1 MSGGKCCAK
10 YRSEVNSPALRVVT
24 ISPLI
29 ERARAYLSTEDCER
43 LRAAYRFSDEA
54 HLGQFRQSGEP
65 YVSHPLAVAEICT
78 QWRLDVQA
86 LMAALLHDTVEDTS
100 ATTADIRERFG
111 SEVALLVDGL
121 SKLDAVEFRNREEA
135 QAENFR
141 KMLLA
146 MARDVRVILIKI
158 ADRLHNMRTLHGVTP
173 EKRRRIAKETLDI
186 YAPIAHR
193 LGLNAV
199 FRELEDLSFQGLHPL
214 RFATL
219 SKALLAARGNRR
231 EVVSRLQNATET
243 QLPKFGIHARID
255 GREKSLWSTYKK
267 MIEKKLSFA
276 EVLDV
281 YGFRILVKDI
291 PECYLTL
298 GALHALYKP
307 MPGKFKDYIALPKS
321 NGYQSLHT
329 TVVGPY
335 GTPVE
340 FQIRTE
346 DMHHVSE
353 AGVAAH
359 WMYKEDLHSG
369 ISPLQAQAHEWMQS
383 LVQVQSRTRDP
394 SEFLDSVKIDLF
406 PDVVYVFT
414 PKGAIREL
422 PRGSTPVDF
431 AYNVHSDVGNH
442 CVSADINHHAAG
454 LDTPLRN
461 GDVIRIQID
470 PQANP
475 HPSWLTFVRTAK
487 ARAEIRHRLKTNTRA
502 EAIGFGQRL
511 LEQALRSLGASGL
524 DDERLDWPQFLA
536 ENSAHDRDSLLED
549 IGLGLTLANVAARRL
564 MPSAG
569 AVGADLP
576 EHARQALAIAQT
588 HFASAT
594 EAITIDGSEGSTVQ
608 YAPCCNPIGGDAATG
623 MMRGGAGLVI
633 HRLNCPQGRR
643 QRSKDPS
650 RWADILWAEELK
662 RLFQSQ
668 LIVETQDS
676 RGILARVA
684 SAISGADA
692 NIVGANTAPKD
703 QTLAIMHLTIE
714 VRERQHMATVLRRLR
729 RVPGVIRA
737 VRVSPARN
745 NNGAEA

>member
-1 MSGGKCCAK
+1 M
-10 YRSEVNSPALRVVT
+10 NSPALRAVSV
-24 ISPLI
+24 SPLI
-29 ERARAYLSTEDCER
+29 DQARAYLPVEDCER
-43 LRAAYRFSDEA
+43 LKTAYRFSDEA

-78 QWRLDVQA
+78 QWRLDSQA
-86 LMAALLHDTVEDTS
+86 LMAALLHDTVEDTK
-100 ATTADIRERFG
+100 ATSQEIAEKFG
-111 SEVALLVDGL
+111 PEVAALVEGL

-158 ADRLHNMRTLHGVTP
+158 ADRLHNMRTLNVVSP
-173 EKRRRIAKETLDI
+173 EKRGRIARETLDI

-199 FRELEDLSFQGLHPL
+199 FRELEDLSFAGLYPN
-214 RFATL
+214 RFVIL
-219 SKALLAARGNRR
+219 SKALLSARGNRR
-231 EVVSRLQNATET
+231 EVVGRLQQSIEN
-243 QLPKFGIHARID
+243 QLPKFRISATIE
-255 GREKSLWSTYKK
+255 GREKSLWSIYKK

-291 PECYLTL
+291 SQCYLTL

-346 DMHHVSE
+346 EMHQVSE

-359 WMYKEDLHSG
+359 WMYKEESREG
-369 ISPLQAQAHEWMQS
+369 VSPLQARAHEWMQS
-383 LVQVQSRTRDP
+383 LVQVQSQTRDP

-406 PDVVYVFT
+406 PDVVYIFT
-414 PKGAIREL
+414 PRGAIREL

-431 AYNVHSDVGNH
+431 AYNVHTDIGNH
-442 CVSADINHHAAG
+442 CISAEINHRPAG
-454 LDTPLRN
+454 LDTVLRN
-461 GDVIRIQID
+461 GDVIQVTTD
-470 PQANP
+470 PKANP
-475 HPSWLTFVRTAK
+475 HPSWLSFVRTAK
-487 ARAEIRHRLKTNTRA
+487 ARAEIRHCLKTTTRS
-502 EAIGFGQRL
+502 EAIDFGYRL
-511 LEQALRSLGASGL
+511 LDQSLKALGMAGL
-524 DDERLDWPQFLA
+524 DDPRLEWHQFLA
-536 ENSAHDRDSLLED
+536 ENTAQDRDGLLED

-564 MPSAG
+564 
-569 AVGADLP
+569 LP
-576 EHARQALAIAQT
+576 QASGSTVSRLPLHAQQAIAVSHT
-588 HFASAT
+588 HFT
-594 EAITIDGSEGSTVQ
+594 TLNEAITIDGSEGSTVQ
-608 YAPCCNPIGGDAATG
+608 YASCCAPIGGDAAIG
-623 MMRGGAGLVI
+623 LMRGGAGLVV
-633 HRLNCPQGRR
+633 HRATCALGRR
-643 QRSKDPS
+643 QRAKDPA
-650 RWADILWAEELK
+650 RWADIIWAEELK
-662 RLFQSQ
+662 RLFHTH
-668 LIVETQDS
+668 LAIETQDS

-703 QTLAIMHLTIE
+703 QTLAIMNLIVE
-714 VRERQHMATVLRRLR
+714 VRERQHLANVLRRIR

-737 VRVSPARN
+737 TRVAPERLDTHTDL
-745 NNGAEA
+745 

>member
-1 MSGGKCCAK
+1 M
-10 YRSEVNSPALRVVT
+10 NSPALRAVSV
-24 ISPLI
+24 SPLI
-29 ERARAYLSTEDCER
+29 DQARAYLPVEDCER
-43 LRAAYRFSDEA
+43 LKTAYRFSDEA

-78 QWRLDVQA
+78 QWRLDSQA
-86 LMAALLHDTVEDTS
+86 LMAALLHDTVEDTK
-100 ATTADIRERFG
+100 ATSQEIAEKFG
-111 SEVALLVDGL
+111 PEVAALVEGL

-158 ADRLHNMRTLHGVTP
+158 ADRLHNMRTLNVVSP
-173 EKRRRIAKETLDI
+173 EKRGRIARETLDI

-199 FRELEDLSFQGLHPL
+199 FRELEDLSFAGLYPN
-214 RFATL
+214 RFVIL
-219 SKALLAARGNRR
+219 SKALLSARGNRR
-231 EVVSRLQNATET
+231 EVVGRLQQSIEN
-243 QLPKFGIHARID
+243 QLPKFRIAATIE
-255 GREKSLWSTYKK
+255 GREKSLWSIYKK

-276 EVLDV
+276 EVLDI

-291 PECYLTL
+291 SQCYLTL

-346 DMHHVSE
+346 EMHQVSE

-359 WMYKEDLHSG
+359 WMYKEESG
-369 ISPLQAQAHEWMQS
+369 EGVSPLQARAHEWMQS
-383 LVQVQSRTRDP
+383 LVQVQSQTRDP

-406 PDVVYVFT
+406 PDVVYIFT
-414 PKGAIREL
+414 PRGAIREL

-431 AYNVHSDVGNH
+431 AYNVHTDIGNH
-442 CVSADINHHAAG
+442 CISAEINHRPAG
-454 LDTPLRN
+454 LDTVLRN
-461 GDVIRIQID
+461 GDVIQVTTD
-470 PQANP
+470 PKANP
-475 HPSWLTFVRTAK
+475 HPSWLSFVRTAK
-487 ARAEIRHRLKTNTRA
+487 ARAEIRHCLKTTTRS
-502 EAIGFGQRL
+502 EAIDFGYRL
-511 LEQALRSLGASGL
+511 LDQSLKALGMTGL
-524 DDERLDWPQFLA
+524 DDPRLEWHQFLA
-536 ENSAHDRDSLLED
+536 ENTAQDRDGLLED

-564 MPSAG
+564 
-569 AVGADLP
+569 LP
-576 EHARQALAIAQT
+576 QASGSTVSRLPLHAQQAIAVSHT
-588 HFASAT
+588 HFT
-594 EAITIDGSEGSTVQ
+594 TLNEAITIDGSEGSTVQ
-608 YAPCCNPIGGDAATG
+608 YASCCAPIGGDAAVG
-623 MMRGGAGLVI
+623 LMRGGAGLVV
-633 HRLNCPQGRR
+633 HRTTCPLGRR
-643 QRSKDPS
+643 QRAKDPA
-650 RWADILWAEELK
+650 RWADIIWAEELK
-662 RLFQSQ
+662 RLFQTH
-668 LIVETQDS
+668 LAIETQDS

-703 QTLAIMHLTIE
+703 QTLAIMNLIVE
-714 VRERQHMATVLRRLR
+714 VRERQHLANVLRRIR
-729 RVPGVIRA
+729 RVPDVIRA
-737 VRVSPARN
+737 TRVAPERLDTHTDL
-745 NNGAEA
+745 

>member
-1 MSGGKCCAK
+1 
-10 YRSEVNSPALRVVT
+10 VNSPALRAVSV
-24 ISPLI
+24 SPLI
-29 ERARAYLSTEDCER
+29 DQARAYLPVEDCER
-43 LRAAYRFSDEA
+43 LKTAYRFSDEA

-78 QWRLDVQA
+78 QWRLDSEA
-86 LMAALLHDTVEDTS
+86 LMAALLHDTVEDTK
-100 ATTADIRERFG
+100 ATAQEIAEKFG
-111 SEVALLVDGL
+111 PEVAALVEGL

-158 ADRLHNMRTLHGVTP
+158 ADRLHNMRTLTVVSP
-173 EKRRRIAKETLDI
+173 EKRGRIARETLDI

-199 FRELEDLSFQGLHPL
+199 FRELEDLSFAGLYPN
-214 RFATL
+214 RFLIL
-219 SKALLAARGNRR
+219 SKALLSARGNRR
-231 EVVSRLQNATET
+231 EVVGRLQQSIEN
-243 QLPKFGIHARID
+243 QLPKFRISATIE
-255 GREKSLWSTYKK
+255 GREKSLWSIYKK
-267 MIEKKLSFA
+267 MNEKKLSFA

-291 PECYLTL
+291 SQCYLTL

-346 DMHHVSE
+346 EMHQVSE

-359 WMYKEDLHSG
+359 WMYKEESREG
-369 ISPLQAQAHEWMQS
+369 VSPLQARAHEWMQS
-383 LVQVQSRTRDP
+383 LVQVQSQTRDP

-406 PDVVYVFT
+406 PDVVYIFT
-414 PKGAIREL
+414 PRGAIREL

-431 AYNVHSDVGNH
+431 AYNVHTDIGNH
-442 CVSADINHHAAG
+442 CISAEINHRPAG
-454 LDTPLRN
+454 LDTVLRN
-461 GDVIRIQID
+461 GDVIQVTTD
-470 PQANP
+470 PKANP
-475 HPSWLTFVRTAK
+475 HPSWLSFVRTAK
-487 ARAEIRHRLKTNTRA
+487 ARAEIRHCLKTTTRS
-502 EAIGFGQRL
+502 EAIDFGYRL
-511 LEQALRSLGASGL
+511 LDQSLKALGMAGL
-524 DDERLDWPQFLA
+524 DDPRLEWHQFLA
-536 ENSAHDRDSLLED
+536 ENTAQDRDGLLED

-564 MPSAG
+564 
-569 AVGADLP
+569 LP
-576 EHARQALAIAQT
+576 QASGSTVSRLPLHAQQAIAVSHT
-588 HFASAT
+588 HFT
-594 EAITIDGSEGSTVQ
+594 TLNEAITIDGSEGSTVQ
-608 YAPCCNPIGGDAATG
+608 YASCCAPIGGDAAIG
-623 MMRGGAGLVI
+623 LMRGGAGLVV
-633 HRLNCPQGRR
+633 HRATCALGRR
-643 QRSKDPS
+643 QRAKDPA
-650 RWADILWAEELK
+650 RWADIIWAEELK
-662 RLFQSQ
+662 RLFHTH
-668 LIVETQDS
+668 LAIETQDS

-703 QTLAIMHLTIE
+703 QTLAIMNLIVE
-714 VRERQHMATVLRRLR
+714 VRERQHLANVLRRIR

-737 VRVSPARN
+737 TRVAPERLDTHTDL
-745 NNGAEA
+745 

>member
-1 MSGGKCCAK
+1 M
-10 YRSEVNSPALRVVT
+10 NSPALRAVSV
-24 ISPLI
+24 SPLI
-29 ERARAYLSTEDCER
+29 DRARAYLPKEDCER

-65 YVSHPLAVAEICT
+65 YVSHPLAVAELCT
-78 QWRLDVQA
+78 QWRLDAQA
-86 LMAALLHDTVEDTS
+86 LMAALLHDTVEDTH
-100 ATTADIRERFG
+100 ATTTDIRERFG
-111 SEVALLVDGL
+111 PEVSALVDGL

-158 ADRLHNMRTLHGVTP
+158 ADRLHNMRTLHVVTP
-173 EKRRRIAKETLDI
+173 EKRRRVAKETLDI

-199 FRELEDLSFQGLHPL
+199 FRELEDLSFAGLFP
-214 RFATL
+214 RRYAVL

-231 EVVSRLQNATET
+231 EVVGRLQNAIES
-243 QLPKFGIHARID
+243 QLPKFGIHATIE
-255 GREKSLWSTYKK
+255 GREKSLWSTYNK
-267 MIEKKLSFA
+267 MIEKKLSLA

-281 YGFRILVKDI
+281 YGFRILVHDI
-291 PECYLTL
+291 PQCYLTL

-346 DMHHVSE
+346 EMHHVSE

-359 WMYKEDLHSG
+359 WMYKEDLG
-369 ISPLQAQAHEWMQS
+369 AQVSPLQARAHEWMQS
-383 LVQVQSRTRDP
+383 LVQVQSQSRDP

-414 PKGAIREL
+414 PKGSIKEL

-431 AYNVHSDVGNH
+431 AYNVHTDIGNR
-442 CVSADINHHAAG
+442 CVSAEINHQPVG

-461 GDVIRIQID
+461 GDVIHVHTRPD
-470 PQANP
+470 ANP
-475 HPSWLTFVRTAK
+475 HPSWLAFVRTAK
-487 ARAEIRHRLKTNTRA
+487 ARAEIRHRLKTTTRT
-502 EAIGFGQRL
+502 EAIEFGQRL
-511 LEQALRSLGASGL
+511 LDQALKSLGVHGT
-524 DDERLDWPQFLA
+524 DDPQLDWHQFLA
-536 ENSAHDRDSLLED
+536 ENSAQDKDRLLED

-564 MPSAG
+564 IPQSSGSAMQR
-569 AVGADLP
+569 LP
-576 EHARQALAIAQT
+576 EHARHALAISQS
-588 HFASAT
+588 HFTSGT

-608 YAPCCNPIGGDAATG
+608 YAACCSPIGGDAAIG
-623 MMRGGAGLVI
+623 LMRGGAGLVV
-633 HRLNCPQGRR
+633 HRATCGLGRR
-643 QRSKDPS
+643 QRSKDPA
-650 RWADILWAEELK
+650 RWADVIWAEELK
-662 RLFQSQ
+662 RLFQCH
-668 LIVETQDS
+668 LVIETQDQ

-703 QTLAIMHLTIE
+703 QTLAIMHLTLE
-714 VRERQHMATVLRRLR
+714 VRERQHLANVLRRIR
-729 RVPGVIRA
+729 RVPGVIKA
-737 VRVSPARN
+737 NRVTPQRV
-745 NNGAEA
+745 ETLPDL

>member
-1 MSGGKCCAK
+1 M
-10 YRSEVNSPALRVVT
+10 NSPALRAVSV
-24 ISPLI
+24 SPLI
-29 ERARAYLSTEDCER
+29 DQARAYLPVEDCER
-43 LRAAYRFSDEA
+43 LKTAYRFSDEA

-78 QWRLDVQA
+78 QWRLDSQA
-86 LMAALLHDTVEDTS
+86 LMAALLHDTVEDTK
-100 ATTADIRERFG
+100 ATSQEIAEKFG
-111 SEVALLVDGL
+111 PEVAALVEGL

-158 ADRLHNMRTLHGVTP
+158 ADRLHNMRTLNVVSP
-173 EKRRRIAKETLDI
+173 EKRGRIARETLDI

-199 FRELEDLSFQGLHPL
+199 FRELEDLSFAGLYPN
-214 RFATL
+214 RFVIL
-219 SKALLAARGNRR
+219 SKALLSARGNRR
-231 EVVSRLQNATET
+231 EVVGRLQQSIEN
-243 QLPKFGIHARID
+243 QLPKFRIAATIE
-255 GREKSLWSTYKK
+255 GREKSLWSIYKK

-276 EVLDV
+276 EVLDI

-291 PECYLTL
+291 SQCYLTL

-346 DMHHVSE
+346 EMHQVSE

-359 WMYKEDLHSG
+359 WMYKEESREG
-369 ISPLQAQAHEWMQS
+369 VSPLQARAHEWMQS
-383 LVQVQSRTRDP
+383 LVQVQSQTRDP

-406 PDVVYVFT
+406 PDVVYIFT
-414 PKGAIREL
+414 PRGAIREL

-431 AYNVHSDVGNH
+431 AYNVHTDIGNH
-442 CVSADINHHAAG
+442 CISAEINHRPAG
-454 LDTPLRN
+454 LDTVLRN
-461 GDVIRIQID
+461 GDVIQVTTD
-470 PQANP
+470 PKANP
-475 HPSWLTFVRTAK
+475 HPSWLSFVRTAK
-487 ARAEIRHRLKTNTRA
+487 ARAEIRHCLKTTTRS
-502 EAIGFGQRL
+502 EAIDFGYRL
-511 LEQALRSLGASGL
+511 LDQSLKALGMAGL
-524 DDERLDWPQFLA
+524 DDPRLEWHQFLA
-536 ENSAHDRDSLLED
+536 ENTAQDRDGLLED

-564 MPSAG
+564 
-569 AVGADLP
+569 LP
-576 EHARQALAIAQT
+576 QASGSTVSRLPLHAQQAIAVSHT
-588 HFASAT
+588 HFT
-594 EAITIDGSEGSTVQ
+594 TLNEAITIDGSEGSTVQ
-608 YAPCCNPIGGDAATG
+608 YASCCAPIGGDAAIG
-623 MMRGGAGLVI
+623 LMRGGAGLVV
-633 HRLNCPQGRR
+633 HRATCALGRR
-643 QRSKDPS
+643 QRAKDPA
-650 RWADILWAEELK
+650 RWADIIWAEELK
-662 RLFQSQ
+662 RLFHTH
-668 LIVETQDS
+668 LAIETQDS

-703 QTLAIMHLTIE
+703 QTLAIMNLIVE
-714 VRERQHMATVLRRLR
+714 VRERQHLANVLRRIR

-737 VRVSPARN
+737 TRVAPERLDTHTDL
-745 NNGAEA
+745 

>member
-1 MSGGKCCAK
+1 M
-10 YRSEVNSPALRVVT
+10 NSPALRAVSV
-24 ISPLI
+24 SPLI
-29 ERARAYLSTEDCER
+29 DQARAYLPVEDCER
-43 LRAAYRFSDEA
+43 LKTAYRFSDEA

-78 QWRLDVQA
+78 QWRLDSEA
-86 LMAALLHDTVEDTS
+86 LMAALLHDTVEDTK
-100 ATTADIRERFG
+100 ATAQEIAEKFG
-111 SEVALLVDGL
+111 PEVAALVEGL

-158 ADRLHNMRTLHGVTP
+158 ADRLHNMRTLTVVLP
-173 EKRRRIAKETLDI
+173 EKRGRIARETLDI

-199 FRELEDLSFQGLHPL
+199 FRELEDLSFAGLYPN
-214 RFATL
+214 RFLIL
-219 SKALLAARGNRR
+219 SKALLSARGNRR
-231 EVVSRLQNATET
+231 EVVGRLQQSIEN
-243 QLPKFGIHARID
+243 QLPKFRISATIE
-255 GREKSLWSTYKK
+255 GREKSLWSIYKK

-291 PECYLTL
+291 SQCYLTL

-346 DMHHVSE
+346 EMHQVSE

-359 WMYKEDLHSG
+359 WMYKEESREG
-369 ISPLQAQAHEWMQS
+369 VSPLQARAHEWMQS
-383 LVQVQSRTRDP
+383 LVQVQSQTRDP

-406 PDVVYVFT
+406 PDVVYIFT
-414 PKGAIREL
+414 PRGAIREL

-431 AYNVHSDVGNH
+431 AYNVHTDIGNH
-442 CVSADINHHAAG
+442 CISAEINHRPAG
-454 LDTPLRN
+454 LDTVLRN
-461 GDVIRIQID
+461 GDVIQVTTD
-470 PQANP
+470 PKANP
-475 HPSWLTFVRTAK
+475 HPSWLSFVRTAK
-487 ARAEIRHRLKTNTRA
+487 ARAEIRHCLKTTTRS
-502 EAIGFGQRL
+502 EAIDFGYRL
-511 LEQALRSLGASGL
+511 LDQSLKALGMAGL
-524 DDERLDWPQFLA
+524 DDPRLEWHQFLA
-536 ENSAHDRDSLLED
+536 ENTAQDRDGLLED

-564 MPSAG
+564 
-569 AVGADLP
+569 LP
-576 EHARQALAIAQT
+576 QASGSTVSRLPLHAQQAIAVSHT
-588 HFASAT
+588 HFT
-594 EAITIDGSEGSTVQ
+594 TLNEAITIDGSEGSTVQ
-608 YAPCCNPIGGDAATG
+608 YASCCAPIGGDAAIG
-623 MMRGGAGLVI
+623 LMRGGAGLVV
-633 HRLNCPQGRR
+633 HRATCALGRR
-643 QRSKDPS
+643 QRAKDPA
-650 RWADILWAEELK
+650 RWADIIWAEELK
-662 RLFQSQ
+662 RLFHTH
-668 LIVETQDS
+668 LAIETQDS

-703 QTLAIMHLTIE
+703 QTLAIMNLIVE
-714 VRERQHMATVLRRLR
+714 VRERQHLANVLRRIR

-737 VRVSPARN
+737 TRVAPERLDTHTDL
-745 NNGAEA
+745 

>member
-1 MSGGKCCAK
+1 
-10 YRSEVNSPALRVVT
+10 VNSPALRAVSV
-24 ISPLI
+24 SPLI
-29 ERARAYLSTEDCER
+29 DQARAYLPVEDCER
-43 LRAAYRFSDEA
+43 LKTAYRFSDEA

-78 QWRLDVQA
+78 QWRLDSQA
-86 LMAALLHDTVEDTS
+86 LMAALLHDTVEDTK
-100 ATTADIRERFG
+100 ATSQEIAEKFG
-111 SEVALLVDGL
+111 PEVAALVEGL

-158 ADRLHNMRTLHGVTP
+158 ADRLHNMRTLNVVSP
-173 EKRRRIAKETLDI
+173 EKRGRIARETLDI

-199 FRELEDLSFQGLHPL
+199 FRELEDLSFAGLYPN
-214 RFATL
+214 RFLIL
-219 SKALLAARGNRR
+219 SKALLSARGNRR
-231 EVVSRLQNATET
+231 EVVGRLQQSIEN
-243 QLPKFGIHARID
+243 QLPKFRISATIE
-255 GREKSLWSTYKK
+255 GREKSLWSIYKK

-291 PECYLTL
+291 SQCYLTL

-346 DMHHVSE
+346 EMHQVSE

-359 WMYKEDLHSG
+359 WMYKEESREG
-369 ISPLQAQAHEWMQS
+369 VSPLQARAHEWMQS
-383 LVQVQSRTRDP
+383 LVQVQSQTRDP

-406 PDVVYVFT
+406 PDVVYIFT
-414 PKGAIREL
+414 PRGAIREL

-431 AYNVHSDVGNH
+431 AYNVHTDIGNH
-442 CVSADINHHAAG
+442 CISAEINHRPAG
-454 LDTPLRN
+454 LDTVLRN
-461 GDVIRIQID
+461 GDVIQVTTD
-470 PQANP
+470 PKANP
-475 HPSWLTFVRTAK
+475 HPSWLSFVRTAK
-487 ARAEIRHRLKTNTRA
+487 ARAEIRHCLKTTTRS
-502 EAIGFGQRL
+502 EAIDFGYRL
-511 LEQALRSLGASGL
+511 LDQSLKALGMAGL
-524 DDERLDWPQFLA
+524 DDPRLEWHQFLA
-536 ENSAHDRDSLLED
+536 ENTAQDRDGLLED

-564 MPSAG
+564 
-569 AVGADLP
+569 LP
-576 EHARQALAIAQT
+576 QASGSTVSRLPLHAQQAIAVSHT
-588 HFASAT
+588 HFT
-594 EAITIDGSEGSTVQ
+594 TLNEAITIDGSEGSTVQ
-608 YAPCCNPIGGDAATG
+608 YASCCAPIGGDAAIG
-623 MMRGGAGLVI
+623 LMRGGAGLVV
-633 HRLNCPQGRR
+633 HRATCALGRR
-643 QRSKDPS
+643 QRAKDPA
-650 RWADILWAEELK
+650 RWADIIWAEELK
-662 RLFQSQ
+662 RLFHTH
-668 LIVETQDS
+668 LAIETQDS

-703 QTLAIMHLTIE
+703 QTLAIMNLIVE
-714 VRERQHMATVLRRLR
+714 VRERQHLANVLRRIR

-737 VRVSPARN
+737 TRVAPERLDTHTDL
-745 NNGAEA
+745 

>member
-1 MSGGKCCAK
+1 M
-10 YRSEVNSPALRVVT
+10 NSPALRAVSV
-24 ISPLI
+24 SPLI
-29 ERARAYLSTEDCER
+29 DQARAYLPVEDCER
-43 LRAAYRFSDEA
+43 LKTAYRFSDEA

-78 QWRLDVQA
+78 QWRLDSQA
-86 LMAALLHDTVEDTS
+86 LMAALLHDTVEDTK
-100 ATTADIRERFG
+100 ATSQEIAEKFG
-111 SEVALLVDGL
+111 PEVAALVEGL

-158 ADRLHNMRTLHGVTP
+158 ADRLHNMRTLNVVSP
-173 EKRRRIAKETLDI
+173 EKRGRIARETLDI

-199 FRELEDLSFQGLHPL
+199 FRELEDLSFAGLYPN
-214 RFATL
+214 RFVIL
-219 SKALLAARGNRR
+219 SKALLSARGNRR
-231 EVVSRLQNATET
+231 EVVGRLQQSIEN
-243 QLPKFGIHARID
+243 QLPKFRIAATIE
-255 GREKSLWSTYKK
+255 GREKSLWSIYKK

-291 PECYLTL
+291 SQCYLTL

-346 DMHHVSE
+346 EMHQVSE

-359 WMYKEDLHSG
+359 WMYKEESREG
-369 ISPLQAQAHEWMQS
+369 VSPLQARAHEWMQS
-383 LVQVQSRTRDP
+383 LVQVQSQTRDP

-406 PDVVYVFT
+406 PDVVYIFT
-414 PKGAIREL
+414 PRGAIREL

-431 AYNVHSDVGNH
+431 AYNVHTDIGNH
-442 CVSADINHHAAG
+442 CISAEINHRPAG
-454 LDTPLRN
+454 LDTVLRN
-461 GDVIRIQID
+461 GDVIQVTTD
-470 PQANP
+470 PKANP
-475 HPSWLTFVRTAK
+475 HPSWLSFVRTAK
-487 ARAEIRHRLKTNTRA
+487 ARAEIRHCLKTTTRS
-502 EAIGFGQRL
+502 EAIDFGYRL
-511 LEQALRSLGASGL
+511 LDQSLKALGMAGL
-524 DDERLDWPQFLA
+524 DDPRLEWHQFLA
-536 ENSAHDRDSLLED
+536 ENTAQDRDGLLED

-564 MPSAG
+564 
-569 AVGADLP
+569 LP
-576 EHARQALAIAQT
+576 QASGSTVSRLPLHAQQAIAVSHT
-588 HFASAT
+588 HFT
-594 EAITIDGSEGSTVQ
+594 TLNEAITIDGSEGSTVQ
-608 YAPCCNPIGGDAATG
+608 YASCCAPIGGDAAIG
-623 MMRGGAGLVI
+623 LMRGGAGLVV
-633 HRLNCPQGRR
+633 HRATCALGRR
-643 QRSKDPS
+643 QRAKDPA
-650 RWADILWAEELK
+650 RWADIIWAEELK
-662 RLFQSQ
+662 RLFHTH
-668 LIVETQDS
+668 LAIETQDS

-703 QTLAIMHLTIE
+703 QTLAIMNLIVE
-714 VRERQHMATVLRRLR
+714 VRERQHLANVLRRIR

-737 VRVSPARN
+737 TRVAPERLDTHTDL
-745 NNGAEA
+745 

>member
-1 MSGGKCCAK
+1 M
-10 YRSEVNSPALRVVT
+10 NSPALRAVSV
-24 ISPLI
+24 SPLI
-29 ERARAYLSTEDCER
+29 DQARAYLPVEDCER
-43 LRAAYRFSDEA
+43 LKTAYRFSDEA

-78 QWRLDVQA
+78 QWRLDSQA
-86 LMAALLHDTVEDTS
+86 LMAALLHDTVEDTK
-100 ATTADIRERFG
+100 ATSQEIAEKFG
-111 SEVALLVDGL
+111 PEVAALVEGL

-158 ADRLHNMRTLHGVTP
+158 ADRLHNMRTLNVVSP
-173 EKRRRIAKETLDI
+173 EKRGRIARETLDI

-199 FRELEDLSFQGLHPL
+199 FRELEDLSFAGLYPN
-214 RFATL
+214 RFVIL
-219 SKALLAARGNRR
+219 SKALLSARGNRR
-231 EVVSRLQNATET
+231 EVVGRLQQSIEN
-243 QLPKFGIHARID
+243 QLPKFRIAATIE
-255 GREKSLWSTYKK
+255 GREKSLWSIYKK

-276 EVLDV
+276 EVLDI

-291 PECYLTL
+291 SQCYLTL

-340 FQIRTE
+340 FQIRTGE
-346 DMHHVSE
+346 MHQVSE

-359 WMYKEDLHSG
+359 WMYKEESREG
-369 ISPLQAQAHEWMQS
+369 VSPLQARAHEWMQS
-383 LVQVQSRTRDP
+383 LVQVQSQTRDP

-406 PDVVYVFT
+406 PDVVYIFT
-414 PKGAIREL
+414 PRGAIREL

-431 AYNVHSDVGNH
+431 AYNVHTDIGNH
-442 CVSADINHHAAG
+442 CISAEINHRPAG
-454 LDTPLRN
+454 LDTVLRN
-461 GDVIRIQID
+461 GDVIQVTTD
-470 PQANP
+470 PKANP
-475 HPSWLTFVRTAK
+475 HPSWLSFVRTAK
-487 ARAEIRHRLKTNTRA
+487 ARAEIRHCLKTTTRS
-502 EAIGFGQRL
+502 EAIDFGYRL
-511 LEQALRSLGASGL
+511 LDQSLKALGMAGL
-524 DDERLDWPQFLA
+524 DDPRLEWHQFLA
-536 ENSAHDRDSLLED
+536 ENTAQDRDGLLED

-564 MPSAG
+564 
-569 AVGADLP
+569 LP
-576 EHARQALAIAQT
+576 QASGSTVSRLPLHAQQAIAVSHT
-588 HFASAT
+588 HFT
-594 EAITIDGSEGSTVQ
+594 TLNEAITIDGSEGSTVQ
-608 YAPCCNPIGGDAATG
+608 YASCCAPIGGDAAIG
-623 MMRGGAGLVI
+623 LMRGGAGLVV
-633 HRLNCPQGRR
+633 HRATCALGRR
-643 QRSKDPS
+643 QRAKDPA
-650 RWADILWAEELK
+650 RWADIIWAEELK
-662 RLFQSQ
+662 RLFHTH
-668 LIVETQDS
+668 LAIETQDS

-703 QTLAIMHLTIE
+703 QTLAIMNLIVE
-714 VRERQHMATVLRRLR
+714 VRERQHLANVLRRIR

-737 VRVSPARN
+737 TRVAPERLDTHTDL
-745 NNGAEA
+745 

>member
-1 MSGGKCCAK
+1 
-10 YRSEVNSPALRVVT
+10 
-24 ISPLI
+24 
-29 ERARAYLSTEDCER
+29 
-43 LRAAYRFSDEA
+43 
-54 HLGQFRQSGEP
+54 
-65 YVSHPLAVAEICT
+65 AELCT
-78 QWRLDVQA
+78 QWRLDGQA
-86 LMAALLHDTVEDTS
+86 LMAALLHDTVEDTA
-100 ATTADIRERFG
+100 ATTEEIKERFG
-111 SEVALLVDGL
+111 REVADLVDGL

-158 ADRLHNMRTLHGVTP
+158 ADRLHNMRTLDGVPP

-193 LGLNAV
+193 LGLNAA
-199 FRELEDLSFQGLHPL
+199 FRELEDLSFSGLYP
-214 RFATL
+214 RRYATL
-219 SKALLAARGNRR
+219 SKAILSARGNRR
-231 EVVSRLQNATET
+231 EVVGRLQSAVALH
-243 QLPKFGIHARID
+243 LPKFGIHAKVE

-267 MIEKKLSFA
+267 MIEKHLSFA

-281 YGFRILVKDI
+281 YGFRILVGKISD
-291 PECYLTL
+291 CYLTL

-329 TVVGPY
+329 TVIGPY

-346 DMHHVSE
+346 EMHHVSE

-359 WMYKEDLHSG
+359 WMYKENLDAG
-369 ISPLQAQAHEWMQS
+369 VSPLQARAHEWMQS
-383 LVQVQSRTRDP
+383 LVQVQSQTRDP

-442 CVSADINHHAAG
+442 CVSAEINHRPVG

-461 GDVIRIQID
+461 GDVISIQTD
-470 PQANP
+470 SQANP
-475 HPSWLTFVRTAK
+475 HPAWLSFVKTAK
-487 ARAEIRHRLKTNTRA
+487 ARAEIRHRLKTTTRT
-502 EAIGFGQRL
+502 EAIEFGQRL
-511 LEQALRSLGASGL
+511 LDQALKALGADGI
-524 DDERLDWPQFLA
+524 DDPHLEWQQFLA
-536 ENSAHDRDSLLED
+536 ENTAHDKDALLED
-549 IGLGLTLANVAARRL
+549 IGLGLTLAHVAARRL
-564 MPSAG
+564 VPQTTGPLIAH
-569 AVGADLP
+569 LP
-576 EHARQALAIAQT
+576 DHAKNALAIART
-588 HFASAT
+588 HFSTTA

-608 YAPCCNPIGGDAATG
+608 YATCCGPIGGDAAIG
-623 MMRGGAGLVI
+623 LMRGGAGLVV
-633 HRLNCPQGRR
+633 HRATCGLGRR
-643 QRSKDPS
+643 QRAKDPS
-650 RWADILWAEELK
+650 RWADIVWAEQLK
-662 RLFQSQ
+662 RLFQTQ
-668 LIVETQDS
+668 LVIETQDL

-703 QTLAIMHLTIE
+703 QTLAIMNLTIE
-714 VRERQHMATVLRRLR
+714 VRERQHLANVLRRVR

-737 VRVSPARN
+737 IRVAPQH
-745 NNGAEA
+745 GPGTAEI

>member
-1 MSGGKCCAK
+1 
-10 YRSEVNSPALRVVT
+10 VNSPALRAVSV
-24 ISPLI
+24 SPLI
-29 ERARAYLSTEDCER
+29 DQARAYLPVEDCER
-43 LRAAYRFSDEA
+43 LKTAYRFSDEA

-78 QWRLDVQA
+78 QWRLDSEA
-86 LMAALLHDTVEDTS
+86 LMAALLHDTVEDTK
-100 ATTADIRERFG
+100 ATAQEIAEKFG
-111 SEVALLVDGL
+111 PEVAALVEGL

-158 ADRLHNMRTLHGVTP
+158 ADRLHNMRTLNVVLP
-173 EKRRRIAKETLDI
+173 EKRGRIARETLDI

-199 FRELEDLSFQGLHPL
+199 FRELEDLSFAGLYPN
-214 RFATL
+214 RFLIL
-219 SKALLAARGNRR
+219 SKALLSARGNRR
-231 EVVSRLQNATET
+231 EVVGRLQQSIEN
-243 QLPKFGIHARID
+243 QLPKFRISATIE
-255 GREKSLWSTYKK
+255 GREKSLWSIYKK

-291 PECYLTL
+291 SQCYLTL

-346 DMHHVSE
+346 EMHQVSE

-359 WMYKEDLHSG
+359 WMYKEESREG
-369 ISPLQAQAHEWMQS
+369 VSPLQARAHEWMQS
-383 LVQVQSRTRDP
+383 LVQVQSQTRDP

-406 PDVVYVFT
+406 PDVVYIFT
-414 PKGAIREL
+414 PRGAIREL

-431 AYNVHSDVGNH
+431 AYNVHTDIGNH
-442 CVSADINHHAAG
+442 CISAEINHRPAG
-454 LDTPLRN
+454 LDTVLRN
-461 GDVIRIQID
+461 GDVIQVTTD
-470 PQANP
+470 PKANP
-475 HPSWLTFVRTAK
+475 HPSWLSFVRTAK
-487 ARAEIRHRLKTNTRA
+487 ARAEIRHCLKTTTRS
-502 EAIGFGQRL
+502 EAIDFGYRL
-511 LEQALRSLGASGL
+511 LDQSLKALGMAGL
-524 DDERLDWPQFLA
+524 DDPRLEWHQFLA
-536 ENSAHDRDSLLED
+536 ENTAQDRDGLLED

-564 MPSAG
+564 
-569 AVGADLP
+569 LP
-576 EHARQALAIAQT
+576 QASGSTVSRLPLHAQQAIAVSHT
-588 HFASAT
+588 HFT
-594 EAITIDGSEGSTVQ
+594 TLNEAITIDGSEGSTVQ
-608 YAPCCNPIGGDAATG
+608 YASCCAPIGGDAAIG
-623 MMRGGAGLVI
+623 LMRGGAGLVV
-633 HRLNCPQGRR
+633 HRATCALGRR
-643 QRSKDPS
+643 QRAKDPA
-650 RWADILWAEELK
+650 RWADIIWAEELK
-662 RLFQSQ
+662 RLFHTH
-668 LIVETQDS
+668 LAIETQDS

-703 QTLAIMHLTIE
+703 QTLAIMNLIVE
-714 VRERQHMATVLRRLR
+714 VRERQHLANVLRRIR

-737 VRVSPARN
+737 TRVAPERLDTHTDL
-745 NNGAEA
+745 

>member
-1 MSGGKCCAK
+1 MNG
-10 YRSEVNSPALRVVT
+10 PAPRAVSV
-24 ISPLI
+24 SPLI
-29 ERARAYLSTEDCER
+29 DRARAYLTEEDCER

-65 YVSHPLAVAEICT
+65 YVSHPLAVAELCT

-86 LMAALLHDTVEDTS
+86 LMAALLHDTVEDTH
-100 ATTADIRERFG
+100 ATTQEITERFG
-111 SEVALLVDGL
+111 PEVSALVDGL
-121 SKLDAVEFRNREEA
+121 SKLEAVEFRNREEA

-158 ADRLHNMRTLHGVTP
+158 ADRLHHMRTLDVVSP
-173 EKRRRIAKETLDI
+173 EKRRRVAKETLDI

-199 FRELEDLSFQGLHPL
+199 FRELEDLSFSGLYPK
-214 RFATL
+214 RYAVL
-219 SKALLAARGNRR
+219 SRALLAARGNRR
-231 EVVSRLQNATET
+231 EVVGRLQSAIDT
-243 QLPKFGIHARID
+243 QLPKFGIQALVA

-267 MIEKKLSFA
+267 MIEKKLTFA

-291 PECYLTL
+291 PDCYLTL

-346 DMHHVSE
+346 EMHHVSE

-359 WMYKEDLHSG
+359 WMYKEDANAHV
-369 ISPLQAQAHEWMQS
+369 SPLQARAHEWMQS
-383 LVQVQSRTRDP
+383 LVQFQSQTRDP
-394 SEFLDSVKIDLF
+394 SEFLNSVKIDLF

-414 PKGAIREL
+414 PNGAIREL

-431 AYNVHSDVGNH
+431 AYNVHTDIGNH
-442 CVSADINHHAAG
+442 CVSAEINQKPAA

-461 GDVIRIQID
+461 GDVVRVNTRPD
-470 PQANP
+470 ANP
-475 HPSWLTFVRTAK
+475 HPSWLSFVRTAK
-487 ARAEIRHRLKTNTRA
+487 ARAEIRHRLKTTTRT
-502 EAIGFGQRL
+502 EAIEFGQRL
-511 LEQALRSLGASGL
+511 LDQALKSLGALGL
-524 DDERLDWPQFLA
+524 EDPSLDWHQFLA
-536 ENSAHDRDSLLED
+536 ENSAQDKDRLLED

-564 MPSAG
+564 
-569 AVGADLP
+569 LP
-576 EHARQALAIAQT
+576 QPNGSSLHQLHEHARQALAVSQS
-588 HFASAT
+588 HFATRT
-594 EAITIDGSEGSTVQ
+594 EAITVDGSEGSTVQ
-608 YAPCCNPIGGDAATG
+608 YAGCCNPIGGDAAIG
-623 MMRGGAGLVI
+623 LMRGGAGLVV
-633 HRLNCPQGRR
+633 HRATCPLGRR

-650 RWADILWAEELK
+650 RWADIIWAEDLK
-662 RLFQSQ
+662 RQFECHLD
-668 LIVETQDS
+668 VETQDE

-714 VRERQHMATVLRRLR
+714 VRERQHLADVLRRIR
-729 RVPGVIRA
+729 RVPGVIKA
-737 VRVSPARN
+737 TRVVPQRIENARDI
-745 NNGAEA
+745 

>member
-1 MSGGKCCAK
+1 M
-10 YRSEVNSPALRVVT
+10 NSPALRAVSV
-24 ISPLI
+24 SPLI
-29 ERARAYLSTEDCER
+29 ERARAYLNQEDCER
-43 LRAAYRFSDEA
+43 LKAAYRFSDQA

-65 YVSHPLAVAEICT
+65 YVSHPLAVAELCT
-78 QWRLDVQA
+78 QWRLDAQA
-86 LMAALLHDTVEDTS
+86 LMAALLHDTVEDT
-100 ATTADIRERFG
+100 TTTNEEIAERFG
-111 SEVALLVDGL
+111 KEVAELVDGL

-158 ADRLHNMRTLHGVTP
+158 ADRLHNMRTLHGVP
-173 EKRRRIAKETLDI
+173 AEKRRRIAKETLDI

-193 LGLNAV
+193 LGLNAA
-199 FRELEDLSFQGLHPL
+199 FRELEDLSFSGLYPQ
-214 RFATL
+214 RYATL
-219 SKALLAARGNRR
+219 SKAVLAARGNRR
-231 EVVSRLQNATET
+231 EVVNRLQSAITQ
-243 QLPKFGIHARID
+243 QLPKFGIKATVE
-255 GREKSLWSTYKK
+255 GREKSLWSTYRK
-267 MIEKKLSFA
+267 MIEKRLSFA

-281 YGFRILVKDI
+281 YGFRVQVSKISD
-291 PECYLTL
+291 CYLAL

-329 TVVGPY
+329 TVIGPY
-335 GTPVE
+335 GTPME

-346 DMHHVSE
+346 EMHHVSE

-359 WMYKEDLHSG
+359 WMYKENISRET
-369 ISPLQAQAHEWMQS
+369 SPLQARAHEWMQS
-383 LVQVQSRTRDP
+383 LVQVQSQTRDP

-442 CVSADINHHAAG
+442 CVSAEINHRPAG

-461 GDVIRIQID
+461 GDVVHVQTD
-470 PQANP
+470 AQANP
-475 HPSWLTFVRTAK
+475 HPAWLGFVRTAK
-487 ARAEIRHRLKTNTRA
+487 ARAEIRHRLKTTTRT
-502 EAIGFGQRL
+502 EAIEFGHRL
-511 LEQALRSLGASGL
+511 LEQALKALGADGM
-524 DDERLDWPQFLA
+524 DDPNLEWQQFLA
-536 ENSAHDRDSLLED
+536 ENSARDRDALLED

-564 MPSAG
+564 MPQPAGSALSR
-569 AVGADLP
+569 LP
-576 EHARQALAIAQT
+576 DHARHALAIAQS
-588 HFASAT
+588 HFASTT

-608 YAPCCNPIGGDAATG
+608 YATCCSPIGGDVAIG
-623 MMRGGAGLVI
+623 FMRGGAGLVV
-633 HRLNCPQGRR
+633 HRATCSHGRR
-643 QRSKDPS
+643 QRAKDPA
-650 RWADILWAEELK
+650 RWADIIWAEDLK
-662 RLFQSQ
+662 RLFQTQ
-668 LIVETQDS
+668 LVVETQDL

-684 SAISGADA
+684 SAISAADA

-703 QTLAIMHLTIE
+703 QTLAIMNLTLE
-714 VRERQHMATVLRRLR
+714 VRERQHLANVLRRVR

-737 VRVSPARN
+737 IRVAPQRPE
-745 NNGAEA
+745 GTAEI

>member
-1 MSGGKCCAK
+1 MK
-10 YRSEVNSPALRVVT
+10 SPAAPRAVSV
-24 ISPLI
+24 SPLI
-29 ERARAYLSTEDCER
+29 DRARAYLSEEDCER
-43 LRAAYRFSDEA
+43 LKAAYRFSDEA

-65 YVSHPLAVAEICT
+65 YVSHPLAVAELCT
-78 QWRLDVQA
+78 QWRLDAQA
-86 LMAALLHDTVEDTS
+86 LMAALLHDTVEDTKATPQEITEKFGTEVS
-100 ATTADIRERFG
+100 A
-111 SEVALLVDGL
+111 LVEGL
-121 SKLDAVEFRNREEA
+121 SKLEAVEFRNREEA

-158 ADRLHNMRTLHGVTP
+158 ADRLHNMRTLSSVSP
-173 EKRRRIAKETLDI
+173 EKRRRVAKETLDI

-199 FRELEDLSFQGLHPL
+199 FRELEDLSFAGLYPI

-219 SKALLAARGNRR
+219 SKALLSARGNRR
-231 EVVSRLQNATET
+231 EVVGKLKQAIAL
-243 QLPKFGIHARID
+243 QLPKFGIDAEIE

-281 YGFRILVKDI
+281 YGFRIQVKDI
-291 PECYLTL
+291 SQCYLTL

-329 TVVGPY
+329 TVIGPY

-346 DMHHVSE
+346 EMHHVSE

-359 WMYKEDLHSG
+359 WMYKEDIHTG
-369 ISPLQAQAHEWMQS
+369 VTPVQVRAHEWMQS
-383 LVQVQSRTRDP
+383 LVQVQSQTRDP

-431 AYNVHSDVGNH
+431 AYNVHTDVGNR
-442 CVSADINHHAAG
+442 CVSAEINHQPAG
-454 LDTPLRN
+454 LDTVLRN
-461 GDVIRIQID
+461 GDVVQVETRAG
-470 PQANP
+470 ANP
-475 HPSWLTFVRTAK
+475 HPSWLSFVRTAK
-487 ARAEIRHRLKTNTRA
+487 ARAEIRHRLKTKTHT
-502 EAIGFGQRL
+502 EAIEFGRKL
-511 LEQALRSLGASGL
+511 LDQALRNLGANGL
-524 DDERLDWPQFLA
+524 DDPKLEWQQFLA
-536 ENSAHDRDSLLED
+536 ENTAHDKDALFED
-549 IGLGLTLANVAARRL
+549 IGLGMTLSNVAARRL
-564 MPSAG
+564 LPTPSG
-569 AVGADLP
+569 SLVSKLP
-576 EHARQALAIAQT
+576 TLARRALALARS
-588 HFASAT
+588 HFSASAA

-608 YAPCCNPIGGDAATG
+608 YAGCCAPIAGDVAIG
-623 MMRGGAGLVI
+623 LMRGGAGLVV
-633 HRLNCPQGRR
+633 HRANCGIGQR
-643 QRSKDPS
+643 QRSKDPA
-650 RWADILWAEELK
+650 RWADIVWAEDLK
-662 RLFQSQ
+662 RLFITHLS
-668 LIVETQDS
+668 IETQDQ
-676 RGILARVA
+676 RGMLARVA
-684 SAISGADA
+684 SAISAAEA

-703 QTLAIMHLTIE
+703 QTIAIMNLTLE
-714 VRERQHMATVLRRLR
+714 VKERQQLANVLRRVR

-737 VRVSPARN
+737 IRVAP
-745 NNGAEA
+745 EQTV

>member
-1 MSGGKCCAK
+1 M
-10 YRSEVNSPALRVVT
+10 NSPALRAVSV
-24 ISPLI
+24 SPLI
-29 ERARAYLSTEDCER
+29 DQARAYLPVEDCER
-43 LRAAYRFSDEA
+43 LKTAYRFSDEA

-78 QWRLDVQA
+78 QWRLDSQA
-86 LMAALLHDTVEDTS
+86 LMAALLHDTVEDTK
-100 ATTADIRERFG
+100 ATSQEIAEKFG
-111 SEVALLVDGL
+111 PEVAALVEGL

-158 ADRLHNMRTLHGVTP
+158 ADRLHNMRTLTVVLP
-173 EKRRRIAKETLDI
+173 EKRGRIARETLDI

-199 FRELEDLSFQGLHPL
+199 FRELEDLSFAGLYPN
-214 RFATL
+214 RFVIL
-219 SKALLAARGNRR
+219 SKALLSARGNRR
-231 EVVSRLQNATET
+231 EVVGRLQQSIEN
-243 QLPKFGIHARID
+243 QLPKFRIAATIE
-255 GREKSLWSTYKK
+255 GREKSLWSIYKK

-276 EVLDV
+276 EVLDI

-291 PECYLTL
+291 SQCYLTL

-346 DMHHVSE
+346 EMHQVSE

-359 WMYKEDLHSG
+359 WMYKEESREG
-369 ISPLQAQAHEWMQS
+369 VSPLQARAHEWMQS
-383 LVQVQSRTRDP
+383 LVQVQSQTRDP

-406 PDVVYVFT
+406 PDVVYIFT
-414 PKGAIREL
+414 PRGAIREL

-431 AYNVHSDVGNH
+431 AYNVHTDIGNH
-442 CVSADINHHAAG
+442 CISAEINHRPAG
-454 LDTPLRN
+454 LDTVLRN
-461 GDVIRIQID
+461 GDVIQVTTD
-470 PQANP
+470 PKANP
-475 HPSWLTFVRTAK
+475 HPSWLSFVRTAK
-487 ARAEIRHRLKTNTRA
+487 ARAEIRHCLKTTTRS
-502 EAIGFGQRL
+502 EAIDFGYRL
-511 LEQALRSLGASGL
+511 LDQSLKALGMAGL
-524 DDERLDWPQFLA
+524 DDPRLEWHQFLA
-536 ENSAHDRDSLLED
+536 ENTAQDRDGLLED

-564 MPSAG
+564 
-569 AVGADLP
+569 LP
-576 EHARQALAIAQT
+576 QASGSTVSRLPLHAQQAIAVSHT
-588 HFASAT
+588 HFT
-594 EAITIDGSEGSTVQ
+594 TLNEAITIDGSEGSTVQ
-608 YAPCCNPIGGDAATG
+608 YASCCAPIGGDAAIG
-623 MMRGGAGLVI
+623 LMRGGAGLVV
-633 HRLNCPQGRR
+633 HRATCALGRR
-643 QRSKDPS
+643 QRAKDPA
-650 RWADILWAEELK
+650 RWADIIWAEELK
-662 RLFQSQ
+662 RLFHTH
-668 LIVETQDS
+668 LAIETQDS

-703 QTLAIMHLTIE
+703 QTLAIMNLIVE
-714 VRERQHMATVLRRLR
+714 VRERQHLANVLRRIR

-737 VRVSPARN
+737 TRVAPERLDTHTDL
-745 NNGAEA
+745 

>member
-1 MSGGKCCAK
+1 
-10 YRSEVNSPALRVVT
+10 VNSPALRAVSV
-24 ISPLI
+24 SPLI
-29 ERARAYLSTEDCER
+29 DQARAYLPVEDCER
-43 LRAAYRFSDEA
+43 LKTAYRFSDEA

-78 QWRLDVQA
+78 QWRLDSQA
-86 LMAALLHDTVEDTS
+86 LMAALLHDTVEDTK
-100 ATTADIRERFG
+100 ATSQEIAEKFG
-111 SEVALLVDGL
+111 PEVAALVEGL

-158 ADRLHNMRTLHGVTP
+158 ADRLHNMRTLNVVSP
-173 EKRRRIAKETLDI
+173 EKRGRIARETLDI

-199 FRELEDLSFQGLHPL
+199 FRELEDLSFAGLYPN
-214 RFATL
+214 RFVIL
-219 SKALLAARGNRR
+219 SKALLSARGNRR
-231 EVVSRLQNATET
+231 EVVGRLQQSIEN
-243 QLPKFGIHARID
+243 QLPKFRIAATIE
-255 GREKSLWSTYKK
+255 GREKSLWSIYKK

-276 EVLDV
+276 EVLDI

-291 PECYLTL
+291 SQCYLTL

-346 DMHHVSE
+346 EMHQVSE

-359 WMYKEDLHSG
+359 WMYKEESREG
-369 ISPLQAQAHEWMQS
+369 VSPLQARAHEWMQS
-383 LVQVQSRTRDP
+383 LVQVQSQTRDP

-406 PDVVYVFT
+406 PDVVYIFT
-414 PKGAIREL
+414 PRGAIREL

-431 AYNVHSDVGNH
+431 AYNVHTDIGNH
-442 CVSADINHHAAG
+442 CISAEINHRPAG
-454 LDTPLRN
+454 LDTVLRN
-461 GDVIRIQID
+461 GDVIQVTTD
-470 PQANP
+470 PKANP
-475 HPSWLTFVRTAK
+475 HPSWLSFVRTAK
-487 ARAEIRHRLKTNTRA
+487 ARAEIRHCLKTTTRS
-502 EAIGFGQRL
+502 EAIDFGYRL
-511 LEQALRSLGASGL
+511 LDQSLKALGMAGL
-524 DDERLDWPQFLA
+524 DDPRLEWHQFLA
-536 ENSAHDRDSLLED
+536 ENTAQDRDGLLED

-564 MPSAG
+564 
-569 AVGADLP
+569 LP
-576 EHARQALAIAQT
+576 QASGSTVSRLPLHAQQAIAVSHT
-588 HFASAT
+588 HFT
-594 EAITIDGSEGSTVQ
+594 TLNEAITIDGSEGSTVQ
-608 YAPCCNPIGGDAATG
+608 YASCCAPIGGDAAIG
-623 MMRGGAGLVI
+623 LMRGGAGLVV
-633 HRLNCPQGRR
+633 HRATCALGRR
-643 QRSKDPS
+643 QRAKDPA
-650 RWADILWAEELK
+650 RWADIIWAEELK
-662 RLFQSQ
+662 RLFHTH
-668 LIVETQDS
+668 LAIETQDS

-703 QTLAIMHLTIE
+703 QTLAIMNLIVE
-714 VRERQHMATVLRRLR
+714 VRERQHLANVLRRIR

-737 VRVSPARN
+737 TRVAPERLDTHTDL
-745 NNGAEA
+745 

>member
-1 MSGGKCCAK
+1 M
-10 YRSEVNSPALRVVT
+10 NSPALRAVSV
-24 ISPLI
+24 SPLI
-29 ERARAYLSTEDCER
+29 DQARAYLPVEDCER
-43 LRAAYRFSDEA
+43 LKTAYRFSDEA

-78 QWRLDVQA
+78 QWRLDSQA
-86 LMAALLHDTVEDTS
+86 LMAALLHDTVEDTK
-100 ATTADIRERFG
+100 ATSQEIAEKFG
-111 SEVALLVDGL
+111 PEVAALVEGL

-158 ADRLHNMRTLHGVTP
+158 ADRLHNMRTLNVVSP
-173 EKRRRIAKETLDI
+173 EKRGRIARETLDI

-199 FRELEDLSFQGLHPL
+199 FRELEDLSFAGLYPN
-214 RFATL
+214 RFVIL
-219 SKALLAARGNRR
+219 SKALLSARGNRR
-231 EVVSRLQNATET
+231 EVVGRLQQSIEN
-243 QLPKFGIHARID
+243 QLPKFRIAATIE
-255 GREKSLWSTYKK
+255 GREKSLWSIYKK

-291 PECYLTL
+291 SQCYLTL

-340 FQIRTE
+340 FQIRTGE
-346 DMHHVSE
+346 MHQVSE

-359 WMYKEDLHSG
+359 WMYKEESREG
-369 ISPLQAQAHEWMQS
+369 VSPLQARAHEWMQS
-383 LVQVQSRTRDP
+383 LVQVQSQTRDP

-406 PDVVYVFT
+406 PDVVYIFT
-414 PKGAIREL
+414 PRGAIREL

-431 AYNVHSDVGNH
+431 AYNVHTDIGNH
-442 CVSADINHHAAG
+442 CISAEINHRPAG
-454 LDTPLRN
+454 LDTVLRN
-461 GDVIRIQID
+461 GDVIQVTTD
-470 PQANP
+470 PKANP
-475 HPSWLTFVRTAK
+475 HPSWLSFVRTAK
-487 ARAEIRHRLKTNTRA
+487 ARAEIRHCLKTTTRS
-502 EAIGFGQRL
+502 EAIDFGYRL
-511 LEQALRSLGASGL
+511 LDQSLKALGMAGL
-524 DDERLDWPQFLA
+524 DDPRLEWHQFLA
-536 ENSAHDRDSLLED
+536 ENTAQDRDGLLED

-564 MPSAG
+564 
-569 AVGADLP
+569 LP
-576 EHARQALAIAQT
+576 QASGSTVSRLPLHAQQAIAVSHT
-588 HFASAT
+588 HFT
-594 EAITIDGSEGSTVQ
+594 TLNEAITIDGSEGSTVQ
-608 YAPCCNPIGGDAATG
+608 YASCCAPIGGDAAIG
-623 MMRGGAGLVI
+623 LMRGGAGLVV
-633 HRLNCPQGRR
+633 HRATCALGRR
-643 QRSKDPS
+643 QRAKDPA
-650 RWADILWAEELK
+650 RWADIIWAEELK
-662 RLFQSQ
+662 RLFHTH
-668 LIVETQDS
+668 LAIETQDS

-703 QTLAIMHLTIE
+703 QTLAIMNLIVE
-714 VRERQHMATVLRRLR
+714 
-729 RVPGVIRA
+729 
-737 VRVSPARN
+737 
-745 NNGAEA
+745 

>member
-1 MSGGKCCAK
+1 M
-10 YRSEVNSPALRVVT
+10 NSPALRAVSV
-24 ISPLI
+24 SPLI
-29 ERARAYLSTEDCER
+29 DQARAYLPVEDCER
-43 LRAAYRFSDEA
+43 LKTAYRFSDEA

-78 QWRLDVQA
+78 QWRLDSEA
-86 LMAALLHDTVEDTS
+86 LMAALLHDTVEDTK
-100 ATTADIRERFG
+100 ATSQEIAEKFG
-111 SEVALLVDGL
+111 PEVAALVEGL

-158 ADRLHNMRTLHGVTP
+158 ADRLHNMRTLNVVSP
-173 EKRRRIAKETLDI
+173 EKRGRIARETLDI

-199 FRELEDLSFQGLHPL
+199 FRELEDLSFAGLYPN
-214 RFATL
+214 RFVIL
-219 SKALLAARGNRR
+219 SKALLSARGNRR
-231 EVVSRLQNATET
+231 EVVGRLQQSIEN
-243 QLPKFGIHARID
+243 QLPKFRIAATIE
-255 GREKSLWSTYKK
+255 GREKSLWSIYKK

-291 PECYLTL
+291 SQCYLTL

-346 DMHHVSE
+346 EMHQVSE

-359 WMYKEDLHSG
+359 WMYKEESREG
-369 ISPLQAQAHEWMQS
+369 VSPLQARAHEWMQS
-383 LVQVQSRTRDP
+383 LVQVQSQTRDP

-406 PDVVYVFT
+406 PDVVYIFT
-414 PKGAIREL
+414 PRGAIREL

-431 AYNVHSDVGNH
+431 AYNVHTDIGNH
-442 CVSADINHHAAG
+442 CISAEINHRPAG
-454 LDTPLRN
+454 LDTVLRN
-461 GDVIRIQID
+461 GDVIQVTTD
-470 PQANP
+470 PKANP
-475 HPSWLTFVRTAK
+475 HPSWLSFVRTAK
-487 ARAEIRHRLKTNTRA
+487 ARAEIRHCLKTTTRS
-502 EAIGFGQRL
+502 EAIDFGYRL
-511 LEQALRSLGASGL
+511 LDQSLKALGMAGL
-524 DDERLDWPQFLA
+524 DDPRLEWHQFLA
-536 ENSAHDRDSLLED
+536 ENTAQDRDGLLED

-564 MPSAG
+564 
-569 AVGADLP
+569 LP
-576 EHARQALAIAQT
+576 QASGSTVSRLPLHAQQAIAVSHT
-588 HFASAT
+588 HFT
-594 EAITIDGSEGSTVQ
+594 TLNEAITIDGSEGSTVQ
-608 YAPCCNPIGGDAATG
+608 YASCCAPIGGDAAIG
-623 MMRGGAGLVI
+623 LMRGGAGLVV
-633 HRLNCPQGRR
+633 HRATCALGRR
-643 QRSKDPS
+643 QRAKDPA
-650 RWADILWAEELK
+650 RWADIIWAEELK
-662 RLFQSQ
+662 RLFHTH
-668 LIVETQDS
+668 LAIETQDS

-703 QTLAIMHLTIE
+703 QTLAIMNLIVE
-714 VRERQHMATVLRRLR
+714 VRERQHLANVLRRIR

-737 VRVSPARN
+737 TRVAPERLDTHTDL
-745 NNGAEA
+745 

>member
-1 MSGGKCCAK
+1 M
-10 YRSEVNSPALRVVT
+10 NSPALRAVSV
-24 ISPLI
+24 SPLI
-29 ERARAYLSTEDCER
+29 DQARAYLPVEDCER
-43 LRAAYRFSDEA
+43 LNTAYRFSDEA

-78 QWRLDVQA
+78 QWRLDSEA
-86 LMAALLHDTVEDTS
+86 LMAALLHDTVEDTK
-100 ATTADIRERFG
+100 ATAQEIAEKFG
-111 SEVALLVDGL
+111 PEVAALVEGL

-158 ADRLHNMRTLHGVTP
+158 ADRLHNMRTLNVVSP
-173 EKRRRIAKETLDI
+173 EKRGRIARETLDI

-199 FRELEDLSFQGLHPL
+199 FRELEDLSFAGLYPN
-214 RFATL
+214 RFVIL
-219 SKALLAARGNRR
+219 SKALLSARGNRR
-231 EVVSRLQNATET
+231 EVVGRLQQSIEN
-243 QLPKFGIHARID
+243 QLPKFRIAATIE
-255 GREKSLWSTYKK
+255 GREKSLWSIYKK

-276 EVLDV
+276 EVLDI

-291 PECYLTL
+291 SQCYLTL

-346 DMHHVSE
+346 EMHQVSE

-359 WMYKEDLHSG
+359 WMYKEESREG
-369 ISPLQAQAHEWMQS
+369 VSPLQARAHEWMQS
-383 LVQVQSRTRDP
+383 LVQVQSQTRDP

-406 PDVVYVFT
+406 PDVVYIFT
-414 PKGAIREL
+414 PRGAIREL

-431 AYNVHSDVGNH
+431 AYNVHTDIGNH
-442 CVSADINHHAAG
+442 CISAEINHRPAG
-454 LDTPLRN
+454 LDTVLRN
-461 GDVIRIQID
+461 GDVIQVTTD
-470 PQANP
+470 PKANP
-475 HPSWLTFVRTAK
+475 HPSWLSFVRTAK
-487 ARAEIRHRLKTNTRA
+487 ARAEIRHCLKTTTRS
-502 EAIGFGQRL
+502 EAIDFGYRL
-511 LEQALRSLGASGL
+511 LDQSLKALGMTGL
-524 DDERLDWPQFLA
+524 DDPRLEWHQFLA
-536 ENSAHDRDSLLED
+536 ENTAQDRDGLLED

-564 MPSAG
+564 
-569 AVGADLP
+569 LP
-576 EHARQALAIAQT
+576 QASGSTVSRLPLHAQQAIAVSHT
-588 HFASAT
+588 HFT
-594 EAITIDGSEGSTVQ
+594 TLNEAITIDGSEGSTVQ
-608 YAPCCNPIGGDAATG
+608 YASCCAPIGGDAAIG
-623 MMRGGAGLVI
+623 LMRGGAGLVV
-633 HRLNCPQGRR
+633 HRATCALGRR
-643 QRSKDPS
+643 QRAKDPA
-650 RWADILWAEELK
+650 RWADIIWAEELK
-662 RLFQSQ
+662 RLFHTH
-668 LIVETQDS
+668 LAIETQDS

-703 QTLAIMHLTIE
+703 QTLAIMNLIVE
-714 VRERQHMATVLRRLR
+714 VRERQHLANVLRRIR
-729 RVPGVIRA
+729 RVPDVIRA
-737 VRVSPARN
+737 TRVAPERLDTHTDL
-745 NNGAEA
+745 

>member
-1 MSGGKCCAK
+1 
-10 YRSEVNSPALRVVT
+10 VNSPALRAVSV
-24 ISPLI
+24 SPLI
-29 ERARAYLSTEDCER
+29 DQARAYLPVEDCER
-43 LRAAYRFSDEA
+43 LKTAYRFSDEA

-78 QWRLDVQA
+78 QWRLDSEA
-86 LMAALLHDTVEDTS
+86 LMAALLHDTVEDTK
-100 ATTADIRERFG
+100 ATAQEIAEKFG
-111 SEVALLVDGL
+111 PEVAALVEGL

-158 ADRLHNMRTLHGVTP
+158 ADRLHNMRTLNVVSP
-173 EKRRRIAKETLDI
+173 EKRGRIARETLDI

-199 FRELEDLSFQGLHPL
+199 FRELEDLSFAGLYPN
-214 RFATL
+214 RFVIL
-219 SKALLAARGNRR
+219 SKALLSARGNRR
-231 EVVSRLQNATET
+231 EVVGRLQQSIEN
-243 QLPKFGIHARID
+243 QLPKFRIAATIE
-255 GREKSLWSTYKK
+255 GREKSLWSIYKK

-291 PECYLTL
+291 SQCYLTL

-340 FQIRTE
+340 FQIRTGE
-346 DMHHVSE
+346 MHQVSE

-359 WMYKEDLHSG
+359 WMYKEESREG
-369 ISPLQAQAHEWMQS
+369 VSPLQARAHEWMQS
-383 LVQVQSRTRDP
+383 LVQVQSQTRDP

-406 PDVVYVFT
+406 PDVVYIFT
-414 PKGAIREL
+414 PRGAIREL

-431 AYNVHSDVGNH
+431 AYNVHTDIGNH
-442 CVSADINHHAAG
+442 CISAEINHRPAG
-454 LDTPLRN
+454 LDTVLRN
-461 GDVIRIQID
+461 GDVIQVTTD
-470 PQANP
+470 PKANP
-475 HPSWLTFVRTAK
+475 HPSWLSFVRTAK
-487 ARAEIRHRLKTNTRA
+487 ARAEIRHCLKTTTRS
-502 EAIGFGQRL
+502 EAIDFGYRL
-511 LEQALRSLGASGL
+511 LDQSLKALGMAGL
-524 DDERLDWPQFLA
+524 DDPRLEWHQFLA
-536 ENSAHDRDSLLED
+536 ENTAQDRDGLLKD

-564 MPSAG
+564 
-569 AVGADLP
+569 LP
-576 EHARQALAIAQT
+576 QASGSTVSRLPLHAQQAIAVSHT
-588 HFASAT
+588 HFT
-594 EAITIDGSEGSTVQ
+594 TLNEAITIDGSEGSTVQ
-608 YAPCCNPIGGDAATG
+608 YASCCAPIGGDAAIG
-623 MMRGGAGLVI
+623 LMRGGAGLVV
-633 HRLNCPQGRR
+633 HRATCALGRR
-643 QRSKDPS
+643 QRAKDPA
-650 RWADILWAEELK
+650 RWADIIWAEELK
-662 RLFQSQ
+662 RLFHTH
-668 LIVETQDS
+668 LAIETQDS

-703 QTLAIMHLTIE
+703 QTLAIMNLIVE
-714 VRERQHMATVLRRLR
+714 VRERQHLANVLRRIR

-737 VRVSPARN
+737 TRVAPERLDTHTDL
-745 NNGAEA
+745 